1 MCRLFTYGDAKRAG
15 AAGALSGASPA
26 ASAFLLPWC
35 LDKWR
40 KFVKERKVMRYW
52 LKWAERRCNRPSAS
66 VKIAFDTWASEVAG
80 RQRKAWAT
88 PYHHLKD

>member
-1 MCRLFTYGDAKRAG
+1 
-15 AAGALSGASPA
+15 
-26 ASAFLLPWC
+26 
-35 LDKWR
+35 
-40 KFVKERKVMRYW
+40 MRYW